1 MGSHRWL
8 KATAPWLLLFVM
20 VVLPLYVISVVF
32 ALRSGLF
39 HLNDRS
45 ISGDEFK
52 ALWAF
57 IASGFATAAS
67 LVGWLL
73 TRSSNERTS
82 NQLALD
88 TAVKG
93 LELLVG
99 SDGEY
104 APTARTAGS
113 IAALV
118 HLGHPIIAMRVLS
131 SAWDEE
137 AVDAATACWLISE
150 VFQRGSQ
157 ESMLEAALLLKAHA
171 RQLCKRNDRK
181 GEFNWPSAIYD
192 RWPLN
197 IGLESRYLNFLSVI
211 EVLLSRDRAWWGK
224 KYEAFAISTMDLIV
238 QHDKKLRS
246 TAAIMLKP
254 LLEAIG
260 YQSGETT
267 ISRGTE
273 FFKLEDV
280 RKRVSKVKPG
290 GLRALEITSRLDELR
305 AWANKPLVDETG
317 NDMPKADQRASFRP
331 SAS

>member
-1 MGSHRWL
+1 MGNHRWL
-8 KATAPWLLLFVM
+8 KATAPWLLLFVI
-20 VVLPLYVISVVF
+20 VVLPLYAISIVF
-32 ALRSGLF
+32 ALRSDLF
-39 HLNDRS
+39 NLNDRS

-73 TRSSNERTS
+73 S

-93 LELLVG
+93 LELLVESNG
-99 SDGEY
+99 KY

-118 HLGHPIIAMRVLS
+118 HLGHPVIAMRVLS

-137 AVDAATACWLISE
+137 AVDSATACWLISE

-171 RQLCKRNDRK
+171 RQLCKGNDRK

-211 EVLLSRDRAWWGK
+211 EVLLSRDRSWWGK
-224 KYEAFAISTMDLIV
+224 KYESFAISTMDLIV

-254 LLEAIG
+254 LLEAID

-305 AWANKPLVDETG
+305 AWANKPLVDATG
-317 NDMPKADQRASFRP
+317 NDTPKADQQASFRP
-331 SAS
+331 SASDS